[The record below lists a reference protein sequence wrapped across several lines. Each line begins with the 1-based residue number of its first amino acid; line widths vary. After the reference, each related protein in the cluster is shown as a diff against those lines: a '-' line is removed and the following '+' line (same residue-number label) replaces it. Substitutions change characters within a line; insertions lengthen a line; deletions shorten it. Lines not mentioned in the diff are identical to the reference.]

1 MCVSPCFGT
10 HLVLFPRFLVGT
22 ASGSVLHRSRLGDSL
37 VPRAFSSPDASYDGF
52 YCDASV
58 PRVRVTCLEFS
69 PHTAGSFLT
78 GFADGRVGCVPTAH
92 LFGKLRCLVLLA
104 LLALLVLFGFLAF
117 LALVGLVLFAL
128 FELFALF
135 ALLSMLALVGL
146 GLLGLL

>member
-10 HLVLFPRFLVGT
+10 HLVFFPRFLVGT

-58 PRVRVTCLEFS
+58 PRARVTCLEFS

-78 GFADGRVGCVPTAH
+78 GFADGRVGCVPTAR
-92 LFGKLRCLVLLA
+92 LFGYFRLLA
-104 LLALLVLFGFLAF
+104 HLVLFVFTGAGVAVTGTGVAGF
-117 LALVGLVLFAL
+117 VGV
-128 FELFALF
+128 
-135 ALLSMLALVGL
+135 VVVP
-146 GLLGLL
+146 